1 MSKFLKGT
9 LILLAAGLITR
20 VLGFINRIVLARF
33 IGAEGVGLY
42 NMAFPTLILVITI
55 TQFGLPVAIS
65 KSVSEA
71 IALHNHQKVRRILVV
86 SLSITLFLSILF
98 TPALIYFTPYLSEYF
113 FTDSRV
119 KWPLLVIAPVVPII
133 AISSVLRGYF
143 QGKQEMKPAAISQL
157 IEQVVRISL
166 IVLFTK
172 IALPYGIEFAAAGAM
187 LAAVFGEL
195 ASLIYISFYFK
206 LHQVFRIRKQFF
218 IQLQNSSDIA
228 KELLT
233 VAIPTLGSRMIGSI
247 SWFFEPIVV
256 SYALMLSGLKTYEA
270 TSEYGTLTG
279 FALPLL
285 MLPSFITLSLSTALV
300 PAISEAY
307 SLKNYKQINHRLN
320 QSMRLTFITGGLAIS
335 LLFILAQPLMTF
347 MYGTSDGTFF
357 VQLMAPLFL
366 FAYCQGPLQS
376 VLQALNLARSA
387 MVNSLIGAICKLSI
401 IFGLASQPAFGI
413 NGVAIGLITSTVL
426 VTFLHYFSILKVME
440 FKLEF
445 FTYIKNILLIIF
457 VSLVG
462 YKTLD
467 YLANYSDIGKILIVS
482 IIMSLLYLIG
492 ILLLRLMKKEELQ
505 KIPFIK
511 KFN

>member
-65 KSVSEA
+65 KSVAEA
-71 IALHNHQKVRRILVV
+71 MALNDHKKVKKILVV
-86 SLSITLFLSILF
+86 SLSITLFLSLLF

-133 AISSVLRGYF
+133 AVSSVLRGYF

-157 IEQVVRISL
+157 LEQVVRISL

-172 IALPYGIEFAAAGAM
+172 LFLPYGIEYAAAGAM

-195 ASLIYISFYFK
+195 ASLIYITFYFK
-206 LHQVFRIRKQFF
+206 LNQVFRVRKKFF
-218 IQLQNSSDIA
+218 TQLKSSSHIA
-228 KELLT
+228 KELLS
-233 VAIPTLGSRMIGSI
+233 VAIPTLGSRMIGSV

-256 SYALMLSGLKTYEA
+256 SYALMLAGLKAAEA
-270 TSEYGTLTG
+270 TAQYGVLTG

-307 SLKNYKQINHRLN
+307 SLKNYEQINHRLN

-335 LLFILAQPLMTF
+335 LLFILAEPLMTL
-347 MYGTSDGTFF
+347 MYGTNDGTLF

-366 FAYCQGPLQS
+366 FNYCQGPLQS
-376 VLQALNLARSA
+376 VLQALNLAKAA
-387 MVNSLIGAICKLSI
+387 MVNSLIGAVAKLSI
-401 IFGLASQPAFGI
+401 IFGLASQATFGI

-426 VTFLHYFSILKVME
+426 VTFLHYFSIQKVID
-440 FKLEF
+440 FKLEIVS
-445 FTYIKNILLIIF
+445 YIKNILLIGLVSFIGFEVLSLLTHFSYF
-457 VSLVG
+457 VQ
-462 YKTLD
+462 
-467 YLANYSDIGKILIVS
+467 ILIVS
-482 IIMSLLYLIG
+482 AIMSMVYMIG
-492 ILLLRLMKKEELQ
+492 IFLLKLMKKEEIQ
-505 KIPFIK
+505 KIPFIN
-511 KFN
+511 KFI